1 MSRALLDF
9 LRTEAKHLEQAGL
22 LRSETVLP
30 GPQGPT
36 ITVGERQLVNF
47 ASNDYLGL
55 SGHPEV
61 KKAAISAIQ
70 SWGVGLASPRVATGT
85 FAVHAQLERALAETL
100 GTADALVFPSG
111 YHANT
116 GVFESLLTDR
126 DYLFCDEM
134 IRPSLADGIRLC
146 RARVYSY
153 RNGDLEHLEDRLRR
167 SRAARFRMIV
177 TDAVFPLSGVVARL
191 SDIYALAARY
201 HALVVVDDSQGLGVL
216 GNAGRGTHDSLGLTD
231 RIDLVTGSFGCAL
244 GGGMGGFVAGKREIV
259 TWLRQ
264 KSRPHLSSTAL
275 APAAAAAAL
284 KCFELLRTDPE
295 PRTRLAQNLRFFQS
309 ALAEHGLWTAES
321 EHPAVCVSIGH
332 AVAVQRLTDYLY
344 RRGVFVIGFCHPV
357 VPEGAARI
365 RVQVTARH
373 AQVQLSNAAAQ
384 LGAGA
389 KELKIP
395 TRREARP

>member
-1 MSRALLDF
+1 MSRALLEF
-9 LRTEAKHLEQAGL
+9 LATETKHLEQAGL
-22 LRSETVLP
+22 LRRETVLA

-36 ITVGERQLVNF
+36 LTIGDKQLLNF
-47 ASNDYLGL
+47 ASSDYLGL
-55 SGHPEV
+55 SAHPEV

-70 SWGVGLASPRVATGT
+70 SWGVGLAAPRVATGT
-85 FAVHAQLERALAETL
+85 VSLHAQLEQSLAELL
-100 GTADALVFPSG
+100 GTGDALVFASG
-111 YHANT
+111 YQANT

-177 TDAVFPLSGVVARL
+177 TDGVFPLSGLPAPL
-191 SDIYALAARY
+191 AEIYALATRY
-201 HALVVVDDSQGLGVL
+201 NALVVVDDSQGVGVL
-216 GNAGRGTHDSLGLTD
+216 GNAGRGTHDSVGLTD
-231 RIDLVTGSFGCAL
+231 RIDLVTGSFGHAL
-244 GGGMGGFVAGKREIV
+244 GGGTGGFVAGKKEIV

-275 APAAAAAAL
+275 APAAAAVAL
-284 KCFELLRTDPE
+284 KCLEIVKSDNELRAKLG
-295 PRTRLAQNLRFFQS
+295 QNVRFFQG
-309 ALAEHGLWTAES
+309 ALAEYGLWTAGS
-321 EHPAVCVSIGH
+321 EHPAVCVGIGH
-332 AVAVQRLTDYLY
+332 AVAAQKLTDFLY
-344 RRGVFVIGFCHPV
+344 RRGTFAIGFCHPV
-357 VPEGAARI
+357 VPEGQARI

-373 AQVQLSNAAAQ
+373 AQVQLSSAAAAF
-384 LGAGA
+384 GAGV

-395 TRREARP
+395 TRREAAR